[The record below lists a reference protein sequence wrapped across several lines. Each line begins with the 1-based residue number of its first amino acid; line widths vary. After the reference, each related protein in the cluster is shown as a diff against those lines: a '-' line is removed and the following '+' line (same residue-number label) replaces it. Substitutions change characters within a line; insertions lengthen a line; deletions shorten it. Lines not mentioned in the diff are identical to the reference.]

1 MTSVLLYAFAGVAL
15 CGIGLFGFLR
25 LQHLLRK
32 LMAFNLIGSGVFL
45 IMVGLAQRNG
55 QPDPVPQALVLT
67 GIVVAIA
74 ATALAVVLIRR
85 YYHLS
90 GQTTLAEPAAKS
102 SRPRARSV
110 NREGAPE

>member
-1 MTSVLLYAFAGVAL
+1 MTSALLYAFAGVAL

-25 LQHLLRK
+25 LKHLLRK

-90 GQTTLAEPAAKS
+90 GQTTLAEPARENA
-102 SRPRARSV
+102 RPKARAV